1 MNRRLSKYI
10 FSAVVSGALCF
21 LYAAGAFAAE
31 IKVDGGA
38 ITQVKETPAAEP
50 VKDAAY
56 LKVESMPNPVTAYPV
71 VDGYPLVTWET
82 LAAYDYDAP
91 SMEDQKS
98 VKIRMQKKKRAIP
111 DFITVL
117 NGTKIA
123 ITGFLIP
130 VDTDETGEFATVF
143 VIVRSQMTCCYGVVP
158 KLNEW
163 VMVTM
168 EKNKRIRAVSDV
180 PTTVFGTIDV
190 GEKYEDM
197 KGWTLYR
204 MTAEK
209 TSIRKNSF

>member
-1 MNRRLSKYI
+1 MSRRSGIYLTCAAITGAMLFLS
-10 FSAVVSGALCF
+10 
-21 LYAAGAFAAE
+21 AAGIYAAE
-31 IKVDGGA
+31 IKVDGKS
-38 ITQVKETPAAEP
+38 ITQVNETPASEP

-56 LKVESMPNPVTAYPV
+56 LKMESMPNPVTPYPV
-71 VDGYPLVTWET
+71 VDGYPLVTWES
-82 LAAYDYDAP
+82 LAAFDYDAP

-111 DFITVL
+111 DFIKAL

-209 TSIRKNSF
+209 TSIRKNIF